1 MVAPVRNAAQ
11 LRRGCALPQGQSP
24 KWIIVAKRQLRS
36 GRYTP
41 GAKPQLRARICAR
54 RPSSSGPLDR
64 TRGVGYPQSMAT
76 VMRVTDRVTG
86 RVLSERSLTV
96 VPVRSSR
103 RARNAEKHFT
113 NDPQGT
119 RYHTPYPPSVHRSP
133 VDVSEAERLRQIAA
147 DLEANRRNRIHKKAR

>member
-1 MVAPVRNAAQ
+1 MVAHVRNAAQ
-11 LRRGCALPQGQSP
+11 LRTRADLRQGQSP
-24 KWIIVAKRQLRS
+24 KLIIVAKRQLRAR
-36 GRYTP
+36 RYTP
-41 GAKPQLRARICAR
+41 GVKPQLSGAVYVSQSA
-54 RPSSSGPLDR
+54 SSVPLDR

-103 RARNAEKHFT
+103 RARTAAQHFT
-113 NDPQGT
+113 RDPQGT
-119 RYHTPYPPSVHRSP
+119 QYTGVPAFHRSP